1 MLETFRNQNRV
12 WLHQKAIVEP
22 IEPAMWLGKVK
33 CATTC
38 TRDTHKHRVPQAQAT
53 LAALGHFRRLL
64 ASFLHYFA
72 CPNYR
77 KVALLA
83 PPHSNFRS
91 KFKKVNTLLPRYHVK
106 LPTFERAQLD
116 CDRGGWDFGSKS
128 ASGLALNFPA
138 TEPEG
143 VGGNEAHVNHLC
155 SFSDDLP
162 LHPCV
167 RCSTHQGEPQLKTT
181 SQLKSQIN
189 ILSKSIYINECEP
202 EMKNIH
208 EEPNPILIQ

>member
-1 MLETFRNQNRV
+1 
-12 WLHQKAIVEP
+12 
-22 IEPAMWLGKVK
+22 
-33 CATTC
+33 
-38 TRDTHKHRVPQAQAT
+38 VPQAQAT

-77 KVALLA
+77 KVALSA

-116 CDRGGWDFGSKS
+116 CDRGGRGFGSKS

-143 VGGNEAHVNHLC
+143 VGGNEAHVTAGDGSGRGASNPEA
-155 SFSDDLP
+155 SDRDDASDSSAG
-162 LHPCV
+162 
-167 RCSTHQGEPQLKTT
+167 RSTKQQH
-181 SQLKSQIN
+181 
-189 ILSKSIYINECEP
+189 SIAMHCC
-202 EMKNIH
+202 H
-208 EEPNPILIQ
+208 EH